1 MRYFFLYSKRVITLI
16 VIKIQGEGYECS
28 KKPLTNERAITAYRK
43 VVERT
48 TVYKNAEHYALVL
61 SQ

>member
-1 MRYFFLYSKRVITLI
+1 MITLI
-16 VIKIQGEGYECS
+16 VINIQEEGYECS